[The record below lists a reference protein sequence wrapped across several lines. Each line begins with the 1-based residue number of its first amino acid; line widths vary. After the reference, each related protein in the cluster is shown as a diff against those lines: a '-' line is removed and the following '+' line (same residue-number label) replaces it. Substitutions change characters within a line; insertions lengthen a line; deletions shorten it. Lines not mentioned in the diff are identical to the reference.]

1 MPAVTTSLLQIFGD
15 IRAFFL
21 GAFQNLPLALA
32 GTLLFLGLMTA
43 NYGMLFMAL
52 GLLVIVPAIVL
63 PINFLGDLLSNAMP
77 MDWFKT
83 QSSELCDLIISFT
96 TDSPHTT
103 RITISTYWT
112 AMTVFFLSY
121 VLTNAIYLYSAPVKI
136 PKDATDALKKSLQD
150 KASLRTSQAILAMVM
165 VILFGIIIFAVR
177 LRAGC
182 EGFPSLLITTAIFSS
197 LGYAWYQFLGSIGN
211 NRLAD
216 LFGIANRLLSPQ
228 AYGDT
233 PLACLPVRV

>member
-1 MPAVTTSLLQIFGD
+1 MAATTSLLQIFGD

-52 GLLVIVPAIVL
+52 GLLIIVPAVVL
-63 PINFLGDLLSNAMP
+63 PLNFLADLLSNVVP

-83 QSSELCDLIISFT
+83 NSSELCDLIVSFSADAT
-96 TDSPHTT
+96 SPSTQ
-103 RITISTYWT
+103 ITISTYWT
-112 AMTVFFLSY
+112 AMTVFFLAY
-121 VLTNAIYLYSAPVKI
+121 ILTNSIYLYTAPVNI
-136 PKDATDALKKSLQD
+136 PKDASDALKQSLQN
-150 KASLRTSQAILAMVM
+150 KASLRISQAILAMIM
-165 VILFGIIIFAVR
+165 VVLFGIVIFAVR
-177 LRAGC
+177 LRVGC
-182 EGFPSLLITTAIFSS
+182 ESIPSLLITTAIFSS
-197 LGYAWYQFLGSIGN
+197 IGYAWYQFLASIGN
-211 NRLAD
+211 NRLSD

-233 PLACLPVRV
+233 PLACLPVCT